1 MVIVLLHNEAGGVQ
15 IVYPGGDLLI
25 IGALSGDG
33 VDQYRAV
40 DVGTAEQADGLYHP
54 GSDPP
59 RLAVFVDLELRRGK
73 QEGGVLEA
81 QVPGDV
87 AVKRLGEGILHSFRQ
102 ADYRGLLGDHIHH
115 HIGGQAFGAV
125 GEPLDDVRVVDGS
138 HPHGTALVVD
148 LGRVVGILELT
159 DHIAERTHLAVPQKL
174 RGGAVQRGN
183 LVKRDLSHIGGEIAV
198 LHVQQIPVG
207 ARTEDGE
214 GDDGAYDG
222 HQDQRQKQDA
232 DRQALGLD
240 ELEIL
245 FGTAAAQVEP
255 GGDQGADHV
264 DHAEDADEQVKVA
277 GLEIDGGLRKNRG
290 TRPQR

>member
-1 MVIVLLHNEAGGVQ
+1 M
-15 IVYPGGDLLI
+15 
-25 IGALSGDG
+25 
-33 VDQYRAV
+33 
-40 DVGTAEQADGLYHP
+40 
-54 GSDPP
+54 
-59 RLAVFVDLELRRGK
+59 
-73 QEGGVLEA
+73 
-81 QVPGDV
+81 
-87 AVKRLGEGILHSFRQ
+87 
-102 ADYRGLLGDHIHH
+102 
-115 HIGGQAFGAV
+115 
-125 GEPLDDVRVVDGS
+125 GS

-277 GLEIDGGLRKNRG
+277 GLEIDGGQGYVKIEEPDHSGDDQVDQDLAELAFGTPALLGRLLIHKYILLLPLVRMRIHPMTGSIKEAKNGSVSRGGRLPPRCGARSIDDALQTKAAESSLARRK
-290 TRPQR
+290 TPWTSEESV